1 MKQLFDETTGLL
13 LLDEIVCEKE
23 SFRAITQDAVIS
35 DDEIM
40 QQSALVISL
49 LQKIEQELD
58 ETQRTLV
65 LDAISELAVLY
76 QIHSL
81 KEGER

>member
-1 MKQLFDETTGLL
+1 MKQLFDEKTGLL

-23 SFRAITQDAVIS
+23 SFRAITQDTMIS

-40 QQSALVISL
+40 QQSALVVSL

-58 ETQRTLV
+58 EAQRTLV

-81 KEGER
+81 KEGGC